1 MVIALNDKK
10 PISSDKEIASI
21 VQSLSRDDTIKKDQL
36 KSMIIV
42 LDAFVKFSGH
52 IVQRSAEIEKL
63 TKEKRESLMN
73 IVSVSITCM
82 STSFHP
88 TKYLCL
94 ISLYNIITHTL

>member
-1 MVIALNDKK
+1 MIALNDKK
-10 PISSDKEIASI
+10 SISNDKEIESI
-21 VQSLSRDDTIKKDQL
+21 VQSLSKDDTIKKDQL

-42 LDAFVKFSGH
+42 SDAFVKFSGH

-63 TKEKRESLMN
+63 TKEKRKSLMN
-73 IVSVSITCM
+73 IVSVSNM

>member
-10 PISSDKEIASI
+10 PISHDKEIASI
-21 VQSLSRDDTIKKDQL
+21 VQSLSRDDTKKDQL

-42 LDAFVKFSGH
+42 SDAFVKFSGH

-63 TKEKRESLMN
+63 TKEKRKSLMN
-73 IVSVSITCM
+73 IVSVSNM

-88 TKYLCL
+88 TKYTCVWLVC
-94 ISLYNIITHTL
+94 TT